1 MDHHLIGFF
10 EKAHRSPEYPEALR
24 LQVAVK
30 VFPGIPFF
38 KNTGFIFILHTLAK
52 IAAQAA
58 LLCPQGAD
66 QGYDRLGQLLLLL
79 RK

>member
-38 KNTGFIFILHTLAK
+38 KNTEFIFILHTQAK

-58 LLCPQGAD
+58 LLCPKVS
-66 QGYDRLGQLLLLL
+66 RTNNLNI
-79 RK
+79 